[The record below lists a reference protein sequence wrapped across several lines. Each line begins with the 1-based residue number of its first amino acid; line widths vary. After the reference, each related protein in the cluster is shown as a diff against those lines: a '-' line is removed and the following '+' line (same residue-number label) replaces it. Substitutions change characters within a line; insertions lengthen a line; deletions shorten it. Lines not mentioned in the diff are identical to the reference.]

1 MRSEAVRQE
10 VLNRDGRR
18 CQICGKDEN
27 LHVHHV
33 LPTGMGGS
41 VERDVAE
48 NMITLCAECHGM
60 VHAGMLH
67 IEQWIPL
74 PDKSLPIDARGTSD
88 EDILKGLVPQRAELC
103 VTDGESR
110 PLSNDKLWFYQ
121 RQQTEHLELVEARIQ
136 GLSAI
141 EGDVAKDLWELSEGY
156 FLLDPDAVSF
166 AQYAAARGWS
176 SNKAGMGARAFA
188 WVEKHGLTWA
198 VGLIAE
204 KVDILRKASSKLE
217 PNLLPAIWQ
226 ELIDGAVDQSITDLK
241 RVLIA
246 KGYKSAT
253 MRWYLL
259 IGEHKRPLGRVQT
272 DTLFVRSR
280 DYEIVMNRIGEGVKV
295 VEVNAFKYNLKWD
308 RKRQVLLDNEGRD
321 VPFET
326 WKKEA

>member
-60 VHAGMLH
+60 VHAGMIH
-67 IEQWIPL
+67 IEEFTA
-74 PDKSLPIDARGTSD
+74 DAL
-88 EDILKGLVPQRAELC
+88 I

-121 RQQTEHLELVEARIQ
+121 RQEAEALESEIEMVRQVQLVESKHAAIMAHIWRTYALISDAKTPEQ
-136 GLSAI
+136 FVAGL
-141 EGDVAKDLWELSEGY
+141 G
-156 FLLDPDAVSF
+156 LD
-166 AQYAAARGWS
+166 
-176 SNKAGMGARAFA
+176 SNKARDEARAA
-188 WVEKHGLTWA
+188 QWIEDNGLTWPDGA
-198 VGLIAE
+198 NVRKVLLIASTQSANPGGWL
-204 KVDILRKASSKLE
+204 DR
-217 PNLLPAIWQ
+217 
-226 ELIDGAVDQSITDLK
+226 AVDASYSDLHK
-241 RVLIA
+241 ELVAEGL
-246 KGYKSAT
+246 KLAT

-280 DYEIVMNRIGEGVKV
+280 DYEIVMNRIGDGVKV
-295 VEVNAFKYNLKWD
+295 VEVNAFRAGLDWD
-308 RKRQVLLDNEGRD
+308 RKAQKLYDRTGNEIA
-321 VPFET
+321 FET

>member
-1 MRSEAVRQE
+1 MPRSEAIRQE

-88 EDILKGLVPQRAELC
+88 GDILKGLVPQRAELC

-121 RQQTEHLELVEARIQ
+121 RQEAEALESEIEMVRQVQLVESKHAAIMAHIWRTYALISDAKSAEQ
-136 GLSAI
+136 FVAGL
-141 EGDVAKDLWELSEGY
+141 G
-156 FLLDPDAVSF
+156 LD
-166 AQYAAARGWS
+166 
-176 SNKAGMGARAFA
+176 SNKARDEARAA
-188 WVEKHGLTWA
+188 QWIEDNGLTWPDGANVRKVLLIASTQSANPGGWLDRA
-198 VGLIAE
+198 VDASYSDLRKELIAE
-204 KVDILRKASSKLE
+204 GLKV
-217 PNLLPAIWQ
+217 
-226 ELIDGAVDQSITDLK
+226 
-241 RVLIA
+241 
-246 KGYKSAT
+246 AT

-280 DYEIVMNRIGEGVKV
+280 DYEIVMNRIGDGVKV
-295 VEVNAFKYNLKWD
+295 VEVNAFKAGIRWD
-308 RKRQVLLDNEGRD
+308 RKAQKLYDRTGNEIS
-321 VPFET
+321 FET
-326 WKKEA
+326 WEKEA

>member
-1 MRSEAVRQE
+1 MPRSEAIRQE

-88 EDILKGLVPQRAELC
+88 GDILKGLVPQRAELC

-121 RQQTEHLELVEARIQ
+121 RQEAEALESEIEMVRQVQLVESKHAAIMAHIWRTYDLISDAKTPEQ
-136 GLSAI
+136 FVAGL
-141 EGDVAKDLWELSEGY
+141 G
-156 FLLDPDAVSF
+156 LD
-166 AQYAAARGWS
+166 
-176 SNKAGMGARAFA
+176 SNKARDEARAA
-188 WVEKHGLTWA
+188 QWIEDNGLTWPSETNMRK
-198 VGLIAE
+198 VLLIA
-204 KVDILRKASSKLE
+204 KCVVDDR
-217 PNLLPAIWQ
+217 Q
-226 ELIDGAVDQSITDLK
+226 EWLDGAVDASYSDLRK
-241 RVLIA
+241 ELVAEGL
-246 KGYKSAT
+246 KLAT

-259 IGEHKRPLGRVQT
+259 IGKHKRPLGRVQT

-280 DYEIVMNRIGEGVKV
+280 DYEIVMNRMGEGVKV
-295 VEVNAFKYNLKWD
+295 VEVNSFKAGITWD
-308 RKRQVLLDNEGRD
+308 RKAQKLYDRTGNEIA
-321 VPFET
+321 FET
-326 WKKEA
+326 WEAADV